1 MLEKQQ
7 QPEACIVINDA
18 CDLDVVEPFTIT
30 LLQIYCGVSFEN
42 FFLNRSTSGEVTN
55 NKASRALCTR
65 ALSCWKMKNWF

>member
-30 LLQIYCGVSFEN
+30 LLQIYFWVCFEKKKCKLVN
-42 FFLNRSTSGEVTN
+42 LRRSYG
-55 NKASRALCTR
+55 
-65 ALSCWKMKNWF
+65 